1 MSLPPLSARP
11 RPLADAPVDSLLARA
26 PELARD
32 WLLATLADAPVDL
45 LSTLPAAD
53 FARRAPELCG
63 ALCRAL
69 SSDTEL
75 TRLSVSGDLRPLAAE
90 VLPLAGAHDLATGVA
105 AVERLRRVL
114 LRGALEEVRSAETE
128 LVLGLADRLAYA
140 CSLVAGAG
148 PGGASGAAVVAGPA
162 PDEASVNPL
171 EVLDAWLDDRTRVG
185 RPLALLLAELD
196 DRGRLDLI
204 EGSAAPG
211 GGLSRQLLDAAR
223 TVMRDADA
231 ALPGEEGRVWLIAD
245 GVTRAGAE
253 AIARRLEGA
262 VRALGNWRGAPL
274 SAAVGVAVHPAD
286 GEDAAALAAT
296 AEEGVFAAAAAGTGG
311 GGFGPPHLL

>member
-1 MSLPPLSARP
+1 MSPPSFSAHP
-11 RPLADAPVDSLLARA
+11 RPLADAPVDALLARA

-32 WLLATLADAPVDL
+32 WLLATLAGAPVDL
-45 LSTLPAAD
+45 LSSLPAAD

-69 SSDTEL
+69 SSDAEL
-75 TRLSVSGDLRPLAAE
+75 ARLDVTGDLRPLAAE
-90 VLPLAGAHDLATGVA
+90 VLPLVGALDSAAGVA
-105 AVERLRRVL
+105 AMERLRRVL
-114 LRGALEEVRSAETE
+114 LRGALQDLRGAETD

-140 CSLVAGAG
+140 CSLVAAAGAT
-148 PGGASGAAVVAGPA
+148 GAAAAPVAGSAVKDEVPA
-162 PDEASVNPL
+162 DPL
-171 EVLDAWLDDRTRVG
+171 AVLDARLADRTRAG

-211 GGLSRQLLDAAR
+211 GSLARQLLDAAR
-223 TVMRDADA
+223 SVMRDADA
-231 ALPGEEGRVWLIAD
+231 ALPGEDGRVWLIAD
-245 GVTRAGAE
+245 GVTHAGAE

-262 VRALGNWRGAPL
+262 VRALGSWRGAPL
-274 SAAVGVAVHPAD
+274 TAAVGVAVHPAD

-311 GGFGPPHLL
+311 GFVPPRFL

>member
-11 RPLADAPVDSLLARA
+11 RPLADAPVDALLARA
-26 PELARD
+26 PDLARD

-69 SSDTEL
+69 GSDTEL
-75 TRLSVSGDLRPLAAE
+75 ARLGVAGDLRALAAE
-90 VLPLAGAHDLATGVA
+90 VLPLAGARDAAAGVA
-105 AVERLRRVL
+105 AAERLRRVV
-114 LRGALEEVRSAETE
+114 LRGALEELRGAETE
-128 LVLGLADRLAYA
+128 LVLGLSDRLAYA
-140 CSLVAGAG
+140 CSLVAGVG
-148 PGGASGAAVVAGPA
+148 PEGAPPA
-162 PDEASVNPL
+162 PLAVAPEQDEAPTDPL
-171 EVLDAWLDDRTRVG
+171 RVLDAWLADRTRAG

-223 TVMRDADA
+223 TVLRDADA

-262 VRALGNWRGAPL
+262 VRALGTWRGAPL
-274 SAAVGVAVHPAD
+274 TAAVGVALHPAD
-286 GEDAAALAAT
+286 GDDAAALAAT

-311 GGFGPPHLL
+311 GLVPPRFL